1 MPRPQPNPCNTPAL
15 PQHPHPTHTPTLS
28 QPRPT
33 PTAPPQFQPP
43 NPLPTPHP
51 HPYPAQLN
59 KVNAIVAS
67 RVASAFT
74 TYRQY
79 DAPRQALMRAQLQ
92 RIAGAEGLSENVYEI
107 VSKSL
112 EP

>member
-1 MPRPQPNPCNTPAL
+1 MVLHQCALALSHKTTTHFTHATP
-15 PQHPHPTHTPTLS
+15 
-28 QPRPT
+28 
-33 PTAPPQFQPP
+33 
-43 NPLPTPHP
+43 
-51 HPYPAQLN
+51 QLN

-79 DAPRQALMRAQLQ
+79 DGPRQELMRAQLQ
-92 RIAGAEGLSENVYEI
+92 RIAALEGLNENVYEI

-112 EP
+112 EQ